1 MFDTTKVRQDYADY
15 AGEMKI
21 CQSHIF
27 VLVKL
32 YFGAI
37 NFRILCVCLRKFR
50 ANRSGSFCFIV
61 LQNQSPRLLL
71 TIFWKEKIFIAT
83 HLLEPSPN
91 FCGIYFRIFCICL
104 QIIRE
109 NRSSSFCFI
118 VSRKHLLRHLLT
130 ISVVREHNFDA
141 ARNRQNMHHNDF
153 DFIFCKISMSTNVQ

>member
-1 MFDTTKVRQDYADY
+1 MRSYITQASVWHTKVRQDYADY

-21 CQSHIF
+21 YQSHIF

-32 YFGAI
+32 YFGAK

-50 ANRSGSFCFIV
+50 VNRSGSLMLYCAPKSITPSFI
-61 LQNQSPRLLL
+61 QFNSIQFPF
-71 TIFWKEKIFIAT
+71 IDNFWKEKIFIAT

-91 FCGIYFRIFCICL
+91 FRGLYSRILCICL
-104 QIIRE
+104 QKFRE

-130 ISVVREHNFDA
+130 ISGRRKFHSGPSS
-141 ARNRQNMHHNDF
+141 RI
-153 DFIFCKISMSTNVQ
+153 IFKF